1 MADNILTS
9 IEFNQQLQNY
19 LDNFALDQKQGGCA
33 LSIYHQGELIT
44 ALGAGVARLANPS
57 DDEQLTVPFTP
68 ATLSLNFSTGKGILV
83 TLIHCLVSQN
93 LLDYDL
99 PIADYWQNFGKNGKQ
114 AITLRHILSHQSGL
128 FDITCITQDAKDML
142 DWQAMLHKIETMPVD
157 VRAMPVQK
165 LPLEGKSV
173 VPFVAYSALVSG
185 WILGGLIEK
194 VTALPL
200 QSALEKYLLQP
211 LDLVG
216 QVYMGVPVD
225 KTEQVATPF
234 RDKEDRSKPIMVSDG
249 QATLDFYQSLPIYP
263 LWQQHPITTRAEFPF
278 TPLSTQQINSL
289 YFDPSK
295 IDINDYKS
303 SLVPVGSRQFNYYHP
318 LSLQAKIPAANTVAT
333 SHALATIYAMLANGG
348 EWQGTPLIRTE
359 VFEQLYQVQNQ
370 QQDTIMPATMQWRLG
385 YHRVFSLSSHAQNAF
400 GHMGYNGSMAW
411 CDPSRK
417 LAVAFVHNYD
427 VTMMNDIRQ
436 FIINESVLDYFN

>member
-1 MADNILTS
+1 MADNTLS
-9 IEFNQQLQNY
+9 LIEFNHQLQDY
-19 LDNFALDQKQGGCA
+19 LDNFVLDQKQGGCA

-44 ALGAGVARLANPS
+44 ALGAGVARIATPS
-57 DDEQLTVPFTP
+57 GDSQIAAPFSPT
-68 ATLSLNFSTGKGILV
+68 TLSLNFSTGKGILV

-93 LLDYDL
+93 LLDYDR

-128 FDITCITQDAKDML
+128 FDITHITQDAKDML
-142 DWQAMLHKIETMPVD
+142 DWQAMLHKVETMPVD
-157 VRAMPVQK
+157 VRAMQVQ
-165 LPLEGKSV
+165 SV
-173 VPFVAYSALVSG
+173 AAFVAYSALVSG

-194 VTALPL
+194 VTVLPL

-225 KTEQVATPF
+225 KTGQVATPF
-234 RDKEDRSKPIMVSDG
+234 RDKEDRSKPIMVSDSR
-249 QATLDFYQSLPIYP
+249 ATLDFYHSLPIYP
-263 LWQQHPITTRAEFPF
+263 LWQQHTTTPHTKLPF
-278 TPLSTQQINSL
+278 KHLTTQQINSL

-303 SLVPVGSRQFNYYHP
+303 SLVPVGSRQFNYYHS

-333 SHALATIYAMLANGG
+333 SHALATIYAMLTNGG
-348 EWQGTPLIRTE
+348 EWQGTLLIRAE
-359 VFEQLYQVQNQ
+359 VFEQLCQVQNQ
-370 QQDTIMPATMQWRLG
+370 QQDNIMPATMQWRLG
-385 YHRVFSLSSHAQNAF
+385 YHRVFSLSPHTQNAF